1 MIENSP
7 IFPEKNTATITI
19 SGMACQEGCA
29 DKIAEN
35 LTKTEGVVSAEVSY
49 ETGEAIVQ
57 YDNLLI
63 TMDKI
68 KQVIT
73 DTKVKEYVYSINKVI
88 IKNEIV
94 E

>member
-1 MIENSP
+1 MESEP
-7 IFPEKNTATITI
+7 IFPEKNTAIITI

-35 LTKTEGVVSAEVSY
+35 LLKTEGIVSAEVSY
-49 ETGEAIVQ
+49 KAGEAIVQ
-57 YDNLLI
+57 FDNLLI
-63 TMDKI
+63 TTKKI
-68 KQVIT
+68 EQIIT
-73 DTKVKEYVYSINKVI
+73 ETKVKDYVYEIKKVI